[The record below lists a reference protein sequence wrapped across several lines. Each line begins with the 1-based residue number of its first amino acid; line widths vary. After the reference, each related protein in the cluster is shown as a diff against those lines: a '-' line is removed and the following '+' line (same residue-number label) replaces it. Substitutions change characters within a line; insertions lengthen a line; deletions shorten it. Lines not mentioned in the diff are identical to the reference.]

1 LFQFI
6 DYIILIVISYEGVMP
21 FRPSHRQLEY
31 LVALSETGHFGEAA
45 RRCNVSQPTLSVQ
58 VALLEK
64 QLGVTLVDRMPG
76 HVTPTPVGAEIITAA
91 KVILSGLDEIRAL
104 AVSSKGN
111 FGGAIRLGV
120 APSFGPY
127 FLPYLLPRLHRQH
140 PDLKL
145 YIREDRPRQ
154 LEKAVLQGETDCGV
168 GPVPFHEPDLVAEV
182 ICRERIYL
190 GVPSNH
196 PLAAHKTVPM
206 AALAGMPLLTLGQ
219 GHRLLDDVRK
229 LAEMS
234 GAILAE
240 DYEGSSLDAIR
251 QMVSIEMGLSLFPEL
266 YVRSEFAKDENI
278 RLLTISDWSGTRD
291 IAFFWRK
298 SSARGGHF
306 TALAKLGREVA
317 DGLFNQGP
325 GGGG

>member
-1 LFQFI
+1 MFQFI
-6 DYIILIVISYEGVMP
+6 DYIILIEVPYEVAMP

-31 LVALSETGHFGEAA
+31 LIALGEAGHFGEAA
-45 RRCNVSQPTLSVQ
+45 RRCHVSQPTLSVQ

-64 QLGVTLVDRMPG
+64 QLGVALIDRMPG
-76 HVTPTPVGAEIITAA
+76 QVTPTPVGAEIIRAA

-104 AVSSKGN
+104 AISSKGN
-111 FGGAIRLGV
+111 LGGAIRLGV

-190 GVPSNH
+190 GVPHKH
-196 PLAAHKTVPM
+196 PLADHRSVPM
-206 AALAGMPLLTLGQ
+206 AALEGMRLLTLGP

-278 RLLTISDWSGTRD
+278 RLLTIADWQGTRD

-298 SSARGGHF
+298 SSARGRHF
-306 TALAKLGREVA
+306 QSLAELGRQVA
-317 DGLFNQGP
+317 EGLFASGSI
-325 GGGG
+325 GGT

>member
-1 LFQFI
+1 LFQLI
-6 DYIILIVISYEGVMP
+6 DCIILIGNLYEDVMP

-31 LVALSETGHFGEAA
+31 LIALGEAGHFGEAA

-64 QLGVTLVDRMPG
+64 QFGVTLIERMPG
-76 HVTPTPVGAEIITAA
+76 QVTPTPVGAEIIRAA
-91 KVILSGLDEIRAL
+91 KVILSGLDEMRAL
-104 AVSSKGN
+104 AISSRGN
-111 FGGAIRLGV
+111 LGGAIRLGV

-127 FLPYLLPRLHRQH
+127 FLPYLLPRLHIQH
-140 PDLKL
+140 PALKL

-168 GPVPFHEPDLVAEV
+168 GPVPAQPDLVAEV

-190 GVPSNH
+190 GVPRNH
-196 PLAAHKTVPM
+196 PLAEHRSVPM
-206 AALAGMPLLTLGQ
+206 AALEGMRLLTLGP

-278 RLLTISDWSGTRD
+278 RLLTIVDWQGTRD
-291 IAFFWRK
+291 IAFFWRR
-298 SSARGGHF
+298 SSARGSHF
-306 TALAKLGREVA
+306 QALADLGRQVA
-317 DGLFNQGP
+317 DGLFAPGP
-325 GGGG
+325 IGGN